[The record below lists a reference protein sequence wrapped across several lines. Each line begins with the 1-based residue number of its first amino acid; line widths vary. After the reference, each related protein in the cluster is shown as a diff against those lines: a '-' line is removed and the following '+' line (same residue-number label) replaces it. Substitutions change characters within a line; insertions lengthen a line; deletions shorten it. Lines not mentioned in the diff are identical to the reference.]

1 MASSTA
7 FGMGTGQA
15 VSYFKW
21 TDARGTVH
29 VSVMPPPG
37 RKATVL
43 KVKEAGDM
51 ARSAAPGAQ
60 LPEQKSVLS
69 QEVKQAQADYRRQSC
84 QFARNDIARLERDAE
99 VANTRQ
105 SGAVAK
111 LDADQRSQARL
122 RAQQRMIQF
131 CSR

>member
-7 FGMGTGQA
+7 FGMGADQA

-21 TDARGTVH
+21 TDAHGTVH
-29 VSVMPPPG
+29 VSATPPPG

-43 KVKEAGDM
+43 KVKGEGDM
-51 ARSAAPGAQ
+51 DRSATPGAP
-60 LPEQKSVLS
+60 LPEQKSMPS
-69 QEVKQAQADYRRQSC
+69 QEVRQAQADYRRQSC
-84 QFARNDIARLERDAE
+84 RSARSDVARLERDAE

-105 SGAVAK
+105 LDAAAK
-111 LDADQRSQARL
+111 LDVDQRSQARL

-131 CSR
+131 CGR